1 MCETH
6 EAPPE
11 VQDIARIH
19 YGIEAGTAG
28 TNPVGGAYLKDST
41 TLNPGAITFIGNIT
55 HGNICVYVPGYF
67 EFFHETQLTVNSI
80 FAFMPGVRVVIA
92 THPMDYH
99 VFYR

>member
-1 MCETH
+1 M
-6 EAPPE
+6 
-11 VQDIARIH
+11 QDITRIQN
-19 YGIEAGTAG
+19 GVEAGTVG
-28 TNPVGGAYLKDST
+28 TNPVGSAYLHDLT
-41 TLNPGAITFIGNIT
+41 ALHPGAIIFIGNIT
-55 HGNICVYVPGYF
+55 YSNICIYVPGYF